1 MAALEAGAVTSP
13 DELLQRNPEIAAEL
27 AECLEGL
34 ELIQQIAPQRTNSV
48 EAEPLAAY
56 TRPAFTLG
64 DFHIKR
70 QIGRGGMGLVYE
82 AEQPGLHRTVAL
94 KVLPFASVLDSKQLQ
109 RFKNEA
115 LAAAQLDHPHI
126 VHVYSVGYERGLH
139 YYAMQFIDG
148 LNLAELIRLVR
159 LGPAAMLNSTEAMPG
174 GYWEA
179 LLDERRGMNANGLFQ
194 SVEDTETEA
203 RRSAEPTVPDFVRPA
218 KMLVRLVAELGI
230 QAAEALH
237 YAHEH
242 GIVHR
247 DIKPSNL
254 LIDRAGKLWVADFG
268 LAQIEANADL
278 TTTGDVL
285 GTLRFMS
292 PEQASGRRG
301 VVDHRTDIYSLGV
314 TLTELLLLR
323 PLYEITDRQELLQQ
337 IRNVEL
343 VSLKAH
349 GADIPADLETIL
361 LKAMTRD
368 SWDRYLTAQDL
379 ADDLRRFL
387 ENRPITARRPTLLER
402 LAKWSRRHTGLAATA
417 AGLLLLISLVM
428 ATSTI
433 LISREQRRTAEAL
446 ASAKVAAREAD
457 LSTQAA
463 ELLLY
468 ASNIKLAAQAREE
481 GDWLQLRE
489 SLERHQP
496 RVGQRDLRGFEWHW
510 LWNHVQSER
519 RLVAEGHGGIY
530 YIQYSPDRHWL
541 ATAGVD
547 GAIRIYDSTSEP
559 FALEQTI
566 SSGQGEVNGVAFD
579 RHSRHLAAAGDD
591 GSVRIWDIASGT
603 QLLEFPAHS
612 GHAFQVVFVG
622 DDLLISC
629 GEEPDI
635 RLWDRS
641 TGEARGVLTG
651 HVRNVEAL
659 ALAPDGRLLASV
671 SSDRMARL
679 WELPS
684 VSEQPASSVRVLS
697 GHKDRLTSLAFSPDG
712 ELVATGCL
720 DRTARVWSVESG
732 ECRQIVQHLDGVQS
746 VAFSADGRQLLVG
759 DRGGTLRLWPVDSSG
774 QSLQRMGDAFEPRQ
788 DDAPGATRTVQ
799 AHEGRIYALARA
811 ADGGWM
817 SAGQDGRLLR
827 WHSQL
832 GERHGTELTP
842 DSVYDIAAFPG
853 GSQFV
858 ALSLSEVLLIDPR
871 GKRQMSLIPD
881 GAHGQLAVARRG
893 GLLAIGRENGWVHVW
908 DTSTRIEITKWRV
921 GEKYIQPMEF
931 SPDGQLLA
939 ITNWDTAEVGV
950 FDARTAQRV
959 ARLPAEE
966 TDRLAWS
973 PQGDVLAVESRST
986 VLLWNWQRQE
996 VQRTLTGHVDSLWVI
1011 AFDPSGQIL
1020 ATGAEDRQIKLWDVA
1035 TGELLVTLLGHR
1047 GPVNTLAFSLDGR
1060 TLASGDDLGQ
1070 VKLWHVATRQHLLD
1084 LDQLPSECVRVAFS
1098 ADGHFLAACSTT
1110 GQARVYHATPPS
1122 R

>member
-1 MAALEAGAVTSP
+1 MGALEAGAVTSR

-34 ELIQQIAPQRTNSV
+34 ELIQQIAPQRTKSV
-48 EAEPLAAY
+48 GTESLAVH
-56 TRPAFTLG
+56 TWPTFTLG

-159 LGPAAMLNSTEAMPG
+159 LGPAAMLNSADVMSDD
-174 GYWEA
+174 YWEA
-179 LLDERRGMNANGLFQ
+179 LLDERLGTNAIGSFQ
-194 SVEDTETEA
+194 LVEDAETEVP
-203 RRSAEPTVPDFVRPA
+203 RSTERTVPDFVRPA

-230 QAAEALH
+230 QAAEAIH

-278 TTTGDVL
+278 TTTGDVV

-301 VVDHRTDIYSLGV
+301 MVDHRTDIYSLGV

-323 PLYEITDRQELLQQ
+323 PLYEIPDRQELLQR

-343 VSLKAH
+343 VSLKTY
-349 GADIPADLETIL
+349 GADMPADLETIL
-361 LKAMTRD
+361 LKAMARD

-387 ENRPITARRPTLLER
+387 DNRPITARRPTMIER
-402 LAKWSRRHTGLAATA
+402 LAKWSRRHTGLAAAA
-417 AGLLLLISLVM
+417 AGLLLLFSLVM
-428 ATSTI
+428 AISAI
-433 LISREQRRTAEAL
+433 LISREKSRTAEAL
-446 ASAKVAAREAD
+446 VKAEAAAREAD

-468 ASNIKLAAQAREE
+468 ASNIKLAAQARQD
-481 GDWLQLRE
+481 GDWLQLQE
-489 SLERHQP
+489 SLERQRPRLGQP
-496 RVGQRDLRGFEWHW
+496 DLRGFEWHW
-510 LWNHVQSER
+510 LWNQAQSER
-519 RLVAEGHGGIY
+519 RLIDQGHGGIY
-530 YIQYSPDRHWL
+530 HIQNSPDGHWL

-547 GAIRIYDSTSEP
+547 GAVRIYDSNSGR
-559 FALEQTI
+559 FALAHAI

-579 RHSRHLAAAGDD
+579 RHSRHVASAGDD
-591 GSVRIWDIASGT
+591 GSVRVWEIASGT
-603 QLLEFPAHS
+603 QLLGFPAHS
-612 GHAFQVVFVG
+612 GHAFQVVFIG
-622 DDLLISC
+622 DDLLASC
-629 GEEPDI
+629 GEEPVI

-641 TGEARGVLTG
+641 TGEPRGVLIG
-651 HVRNVEAL
+651 HVRHVEAL
-659 ALAPDGRLLASV
+659 ALSPDGRLLASV
-671 SSDRMARL
+671 GSDRMVRL

-684 VSEQPASSVRVLS
+684 ASEQPASSVRVLS
-697 GHKDRLTSLAFSPDG
+697 AHEDRLTSIAFSPDG
-712 ELVATGCL
+712 KLVATGSL
-720 DRTARVWSVESG
+720 DRTARVWSVESD
-732 ECRQIVQHLDGVQS
+732 ECRQVVQHLDGIQS
-746 VAFSADGRQLLVG
+746 IAFSADGRQLLVG

-774 QSLQRMGDAFEPRQ
+774 QSLQPEAGTPGTTQEELPR
-788 DDAPGATRTVQ
+788 ASPAVQ
-799 AHEGRIYALARA
+799 AHRGRIYALARA
-811 ADGGWM
+811 TDGGWT
-817 SAGQDGRLLR
+817 SAGQDGRILR
-827 WHSQL
+827 WLPQL
-832 GERHGTELTP
+832 RGHNGTDLTP
-842 DSVYDIAAFPG
+842 HNVYDVAAVPG
-853 GSQFV
+853 GSQFA
-858 ALSLSEVLLIDPR
+858 ALSLSEVLLIDPHNGR
-871 GKRQMSLIPD
+871 PTSLIPF
-881 GAHGQLAVARRG
+881 GAHGQLAIAPRG
-893 GLLAIGRENGWVHVW
+893 GLLAIGRENGWVHIW
-908 DTSTRIEITKWRV
+908 DLTARTEITSWQF
-921 GEKYIQPMEF
+921 GEQYVQPMEF

-986 VLLWNWQRQE
+986 VLLWNWRRQE
-996 VQRTLTGHVDSLWVI
+996 VQRTLAGHVDSLWAI
-1011 AFDPSGQIL
+1011 AFDPSGQFL

-1047 GPVNTLAFSLDGR
+1047 GPVNTLAFSVDGQ
-1060 TLASGDDLGQ
+1060 TLASGDNLGQ

-1098 ADGHFLAACSTT
+1098 ADGHFLAACSLK
-1110 GQARVYHATPPS
+1110 GQARLYRAAPAS